1 MATQA
6 GSTRPYE
13 SIIILQPET
22 PVEAQKELIRKNKK
36 IIEDHK
42 GSVVHVDTWGRR
54 LLGNP
59 IDKHAR
65 GYYFHTTFYAD
76 NKAVAELERT
86 MRINDRVLRF
96 IHTRLEDGTDLNVF
110 MESFK
115 NELAANAAK
124 EREREA
130 KMMEKRAAAKRAA
143 LEGGGGR
150 HDEEE

>member
-1 MATQA
+1 MASQA
-6 GSTRPYE
+6 GATRPYE
-13 SIIILQPET
+13 SVVILQSET
-22 PVEAQKELIRKNKK
+22 PIDAQKELFKRNKK

-59 IDKHAR
+59 VDKQPR
-65 GYYFHTTFYAD
+65 GVYFHTTFYAD

-96 IHTRLEDGTDLNVF
+96 IHTRLEDGTDLNKF
-110 MESFK
+110 LENFK

-130 KMMEKRAAAKRAA
+130 KLMEKRAAAKRAA
-143 LEGGGGR
+143 LEGSRGD
-150 HDEEE
+150 DEE